1 VTKHSVIIAE
11 TELTDCLTCKVSSIL
26 INSYEKEF
34 SIPHCVAIH
43 CDLQVHNPSLN
54 ELLTVVH
61 ILGSF
66 LCKVTVVL
74 TAESLTWDV
83 CVPLVYCVPPVNSA
97 CCKLRRW
104 PRDIEGSCIYTGE
117 GVRLYCFGQVAKIP
131 SPHKPA
137 CYKIL
142 HSLRIGPTGGLL

>member
-1 VTKHSVIIAE
+1 MNSVSIAE
-11 TELTDCLTCKVSSIL
+11 TQLTGCLTSKVSSIL
-26 INSYEKEF
+26 MNSYEKEF

-43 CDLQVHNPSLN
+43 CDFQEHNPTLN

-66 LCKVTVVL
+66 FCKVTVVL

-83 CVPLVYCVPPVNSA
+83 CVPLVYRVAPVNNA
-97 CCKLRRW
+97 CCKLRRC
-104 PRDIEGSCIYTGE
+104 PRDIDGSCIYTGE
-117 GVRLYCFGQVAKIP
+117 GVSLYHLGQVAKIP

-137 CYKIL
+137 CYEIL
-142 HSLRIGPTGGLL
+142 HS